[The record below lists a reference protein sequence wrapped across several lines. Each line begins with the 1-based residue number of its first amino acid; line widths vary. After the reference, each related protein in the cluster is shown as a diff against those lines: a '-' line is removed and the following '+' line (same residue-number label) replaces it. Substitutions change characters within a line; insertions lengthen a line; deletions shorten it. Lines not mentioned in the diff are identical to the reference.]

1 MLKNDIQE
9 RYDAHGEHEEKRGTV
24 RGIKRKALAPC
35 KKPPK
40 LTPDAPPAQTVK
52 FFEEVHNDDRD
63 FARRV
68 SDSNKHNNSV
78 LRDSG
83 RARGR
88 GLVVTKRRRDEWTP
102 ANEYTLRAMRDGGA
116 DWETIS
122 AAIGR
127 SPDACRV
134 HYAKIAPK
142 GVKWTAWKESEK
154 AIVREMVKNGAPTRD
169 ICAAVGRSQSAVRK
183 LIQRMKGKTK

>member
-1 MLKNDIQE
+1 MIRNDIAE

-24 RGIKRKALAPC
+24 RGVKRKALTPC

-52 FFEEVHNDDRD
+52 FFEEVHNDDRN

-88 GLVVTKRRRDEWTP
+88 GLVVKRRRDEWSP
-102 ANEYTLRAMRDGGA
+102 AIEYTLRAMRDDGA
-116 DWETIS
+116 SWETIS

-127 SPDACRV
+127 TPDACRV

-154 AIVREMVKNGAPTRD
+154 AVVREMAKNGAPTRD